1 MSTMYIPVNQSKAR
15 VSPGSRFRL
24 SEAGSIQP
32 DRRAINM
39 TEGFCIAIDNHKAV
53 SQITPL
59 LSVSHQPFFAK
70 LKGDQSSTEGPRGRV
85 AN

>member
-39 TEGFCIAIDNHKAV
+39 TEFFRTTVGNHK
-53 SQITPL
+53 PCR
-59 LSVSHQPFFAK
+59 K
-70 LKGDQSSTEGPRGRV
+70 
-85 AN
+85 